1 MLLMPGIAMAWIH
14 SQPGFLC
21 SSFGQLARLF
31 AFDPPRTRSQALATG
46 PAVCVASYRILPI
59 PCGFAVP
66 VFLWQA
72 RISSN
77 AGKIANRVSSS
88 YLTSNHSASNRTA
101 TTGTIVRT
109 QLGCITSRF
118 LRPTVHRMPPARV
131 NLVPRIVT
139 ADRWL
144 RRCLSVLALSR
155 SAFLPN
161 PCCNL
166 QFSQSKSPERHSARS
181 PIDDRTRSEV
191 WTTQRSDQPS
201 STTTRQRPRR

>member
-1 MLLMPGIAMAWIH
+1 MSSTLAAHAGNRDGLDPFATRISLLVVWP
-14 SQPGFLC
+14 
-21 SSFGQLARLF
+21 
-31 AFDPPRTRSQALATG
+31 TRSLICVRPTSDSIVTLATG
-46 PAVCVASYRILPI
+46 RVVCVASRRPLPI

-155 SAFLPN
+155 SAF
-161 PCCNL
+161 
-166 QFSQSKSPERHSARS
+166 
-181 PIDDRTRSEV
+181 
-191 WTTQRSDQPS
+191 
-201 STTTRQRPRR
+201 